1 MNGNCHPPPPP
12 LEVYPIPLITE
23 AVLYPKKKK
32 RKEERKRNQTQ
43 DQLIFKRYTYRKTY
57 NLTTTIQHHTLRA
70 REQRHHVMTIII
82 IITASSLCRCMTSGL
97 LGCPLHIASLVNPSM
112 PPNFSLP
119 SPSRLSPPFPLSF
132 TYLIIAGSY
141 LLGPGG
147 SPLILPQ

>member
-1 MNGNCHPPPPP
+1 MNGNCHPPPPPP

-43 DQLIFKRYTYRKTY
+43 DQLIFKRYTQEDLQFNY
-57 NLTTTIQHHTLRA
+57 NYTTSYPTCPTTTPSRHDHYHH
-70 REQRHHVMTIII
+70 HH
-82 IITASSLCRCMTSGL
+82 SFFSLPMHDVGT
-97 LGCPLHIASLVNPSM
+97 LGCPLHIVSLVKPSM

-119 SPSRLSPPFPLSF
+119 SPSRLSSPFPLSF